1 MTEKE
6 LIEGCIKRNRL
17 CQKELYDRYSSAMY
31 VICLRYARHEL
42 EAQDILQE
50 GFITVFNKIDTYRGD
65 GTIGSW
71 IKTIII
77 RTAIK
82 FYHSSYSQ
90 HEVRGLEHDDGKEVD
105 SQAISQLTEE
115 EIVNAIMKLP
125 EGYRTVFNLHTI
137 EGYKHKEIAEML
149 NIGES
154 TSRSQLVKAKRLLRK
169 YLAHFQSTII

>member
-6 LIEGCIKRNRL
+6 LVKGCKKNDRL
-17 CQKELYDRYSSAMY
+17 CQKELYDRYSAAMY
-31 VICLRYARHEL
+31 AICLRYARHEL

-50 GFITVFNKIDTYRGD
+50 GFIRVFEKIDTYRGE

-82 FYHSSYSQ
+82 NFHSGHYK
-90 HEVRGLEHDDGKEVD
+90 HEDLGLEVQDEKQLQ
-105 SQAISQLTEE
+105 SQAISSLDEE
-115 EIVNAIMKLP
+115 DILDAINKLP
-125 EGYRTVFNLHTI
+125 DGYRTVFNLYAI

-149 NIGES
+149 DIGES

-169 YLAHFQSTII
+169 YLAHFQSTMI